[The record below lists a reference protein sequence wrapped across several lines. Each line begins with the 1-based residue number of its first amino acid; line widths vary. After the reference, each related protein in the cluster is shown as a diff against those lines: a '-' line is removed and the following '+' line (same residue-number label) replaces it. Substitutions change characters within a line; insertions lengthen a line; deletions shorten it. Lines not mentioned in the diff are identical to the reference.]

1 MGLGMISPIF
11 QLSVPSRSWD
21 VGRWALNYEKLVLL
35 LGDGMNERA
44 LAEALKR
51 RQLQRSEELV
61 EVLKRSG
68 DDVTLPD
75 FRRRVKSID
84 DQGIIMSYI
93 TCSSCG
99 EMFCSYE
106 DALLAAETAGSV
118 EEWFDNMEN
127 HHHR

>member
-1 MGLGMISPIF
+1 MISPIF

-75 FRRRVKSID
+75 FRRRVESID
-84 DQGIIMSYI
+84 DEGIIMSYI

-106 DALLAAETAGSV
+106 DALLASETAGSV
-118 EEWFDNMEN
+118 EEWFDNMDD

>member
-75 FRRRVKSID
+75 FRRRVESID
-84 DQGIIMSYI
+84 DEGIIMSYI

-106 DALLAAETAGSV
+106 DALLAAETTGSV

>member
-75 FRRRVKSID
+75 FRRRVESID

-99 EMFCSYE
+99 EMFCSYA

-118 EEWFDNMEN
+118 EEWFDNMDD

>member
-1 MGLGMISPIF
+1 MK
-11 QLSVPSRSWD
+11 
-21 VGRWALNYEKLVLL
+21 EK
-35 LGDGMNERA
+35 A

-61 EVLKRSG
+61 EVLKRDG
-68 DDVTLPD
+68 DNVTLSD
-75 FRRRVKSID
+75 FRRRVESLNDEDMIL
-84 DQGIIMSYI
+84 SYI

-106 DALLAAETAGSV
+106 DALLAAETAGTV
-118 EEWFDNMEN
+118 DEWFDNMEN

>member
-1 MGLGMISPIF
+1 MGFGAVSLIF
-11 QLSVPSRSWD
+11 QLSVPSRFWD

-35 LGDGMNERA
+35 LWDGMNERA
-44 LAEALKR
+44 LAEALKK
-51 RQLQRSEELV
+51 RQLQKSEELV

-75 FRRRVKSID
+75 FRRRVQSID
-84 DQGIIMSYI
+84 DQGIITSYI

-99 EMFCSYE
+99 EMFCTYE
-106 DALLAAETAGSV
+106 DALLAAETARSV

>member
-75 FRRRVKSID
+75 FRRRVELID

-93 TCSSCG
+93 TCSCCG

>member
-1 MGLGMISPIF
+1 M
-11 QLSVPSRSWD
+11 
-21 VGRWALNYEKLVLL
+21 
-35 LGDGMNERA
+35 GDGMNERA

-61 EVLKRSG
+61 EVLHQSG
-68 DDVTLPD
+68 DDVTVPD
-75 FRRRVKSID
+75 FRRRVESID

-99 EMFCSYE
+99 EMFCTYE

-118 EEWFDNMEN
+118 EEWFDNMDN

>member
-1 MGLGMISPIF
+1 MG
-11 QLSVPSRSWD
+11 D
-21 VGRWALNYEKLVLL
+21 VMKEK
-35 LGDGMNERA
+35 A

-61 EVLKRSG
+61 EVLKRDG
-68 DDVTLPD
+68 DNVTLSD
-75 FRRRVKSID
+75 FRRRVESLNDEDMIL
-84 DQGIIMSYI
+84 SYI

-106 DALLAAETAGSV
+106 DALLAAETAGTV
-118 EEWFDNMEN
+118 DEWFDNMEN

>member
-1 MGLGMISPIF
+1 VWLID
-11 QLSVPSRSWD
+11 L
-21 VGRWALNYEKLVLL
+21 WALNYENLVLL
-35 LGDGMNERA
+35 GDAMNERA

-61 EVLKRSG
+61 EVLKRNG
-68 DDVTLPD
+68 DDVTLSD
-75 FRRRVKSID
+75 FRRRIESLED
-84 DQGIIMSYI
+84 DDVIMSYI

-118 EEWFDNMEN
+118 EEWFDNMED

>member
-1 MGLGMISPIF
+1 
-11 QLSVPSRSWD
+11 
-21 VGRWALNYEKLVLL
+21 
-35 LGDGMNERA
+35 MNKKA

-51 RQLQRSEELV
+51 RQLQKSEQLV
-61 EVLKRSG
+61 EVLKRDG
-68 DDVTLPD
+68 DDVTLSD
-75 FRRRVKSID
+75 FRMRVGSLND
-84 DQGIIMSYI
+84 EDIIMSYI

-118 EEWFDNMEN
+118 EEWFDNMED